1 MLLEKL
7 LLSPVHNDT
16 YKFIRFQDEKISAYI
31 LSNKIK
37 HELIFPNG
45 VTSRYSEH
53 RKNHIYDPYNYTFIH
68 QVIPHTCSF

>member
-1 MLLEKL
+1 MNMLLEKL

-37 HELIFPNG
+37 HESSSSQMESPQDIQSISTAVNIAGCGGLIMF
-45 VTSRYSEH
+45 S
-53 RKNHIYDPYNYTFIH
+53 K
-68 QVIPHTCSF
+68 

>member
-1 MLLEKL
+1 MHMLLEKL

-37 HELIFPNG
+37 HESSSSQMESPQDIQSISKQQIIWY
-45 VTSRYSEH
+45 TTA
-53 RKNHIYDPYNYTFIH
+53 HI
-68 QVIPHTCSF
+68 SFLN